1 MTKDQA
7 FDYVKNRSNCTS
19 AVTTETIPA
28 ISEIIDNMSL
38 STISDSTNALT
49 YIPHEYGY
57 TPYLN
62 GVSSSP
68 NWLDPNG
75 LCFGGGGGSIN
86 TPGVTIHI
94 DENGCPSLV
103 SANEDNKNDD
113 IIEEENEM
121 ANPVNT
127 LTSMFHKLA
136 PGQCRLS
143 MNGIAVKTSN
153 GYKTFDPNTQTLVN
167 CADFVFDVADDMFFC
182 LPTNSVQ
189 TGDIIIASGAPV
201 CVISVNG
208 NRIEALRYEDST
220 VVTIIPENIMFMGNV
235 YFFSK
240 VISPYGGL
248 MNGNDPSQF
257 MQLMMMSEMFKGD
270 NKGMG
275 SMLALGMMMNGG
287 LDFGKMFSGMF
298 GNKTENGNDKNPETT
313 DNAKEG

>member
-1 MTKDQA
+1 MINDQA
-7 FDYVKNRSNCTS
+7 FDYVKNISNCTS
-19 AVTTETIPA
+19 AITTETIPA
-28 ISEIIDNMSL
+28 ISEVVDSTL
-38 STISDSTNALT
+38 TGTISDSINTLT
-49 YIPHEYGY
+49 YVPYGYGY
-57 TPYLN
+57 TPNLN

-86 TPGVTIHI
+86 TPGITIHI

-121 ANPVNT
+121 ANSVNT

-143 MNGIAVKTSN
+143 MNGIAIKTSN
-153 GYKTFDPNTQTLVN
+153 GYKTFDPTTQTLVN
-167 CADFVFDVADDMFFC
+167 CADFVFDIADDMFFC

-248 MNGNDPSQF
+248 LNDPSQF
-257 MQLMMMSEMFKGD
+257 MQLKMMSEMFKGES
-270 NKGMG
+270 KGMG

-287 LDFGKMFSGMF
+287 LDFSKMFSGMF
-298 GNKTENGNDKNPETT
+298 GNKTETT
-313 DNAKEG
+313 DNTKEG